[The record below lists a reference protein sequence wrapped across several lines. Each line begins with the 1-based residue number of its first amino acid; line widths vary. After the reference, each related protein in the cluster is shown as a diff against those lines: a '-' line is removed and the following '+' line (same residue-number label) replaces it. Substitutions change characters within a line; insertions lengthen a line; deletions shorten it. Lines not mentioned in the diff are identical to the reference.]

1 MYTCTAVRIHVFMYI
16 YIHIYIHMFI
26 YFCLYI
32 HMHAHTHTY
41 IYIHIHIFIYSFI
54 FKSANL
60 FGQNLGKSG
69 NHGSRVG
76 NRGEFIHADAGAM
89 FRHYPRN
96 FQEHLRQKV
105 GIGRG
110 GGGEGTTNVCAFTW
124 RVKMHSDVF
133 LRSCVTG

>member
-16 YIHIYIHMFI
+16 YTHIYIYTCLSIFAYI
-26 YFCLYI
+26 YIC
-32 HMHAHTHTY
+32 MHTHTY

-110 GGGEGTTNVCAFTW
+110 GGGDYERMCIYMA
-124 RVKMHSDVF
+124 
-133 LRSCVTG
+133 C

>member
-16 YIHIYIHMFI
+16 YIHIYIYTHVYLFLLI
-26 YFCLYI
+26 YTYACT
-32 HMHAHTHTY
+32 HTHIY

-110 GGGEGTTNVCAFTW
+110 GGGDYERMCIYMA
-124 RVKMHSDVF
+124 
-133 LRSCVTG
+133 C